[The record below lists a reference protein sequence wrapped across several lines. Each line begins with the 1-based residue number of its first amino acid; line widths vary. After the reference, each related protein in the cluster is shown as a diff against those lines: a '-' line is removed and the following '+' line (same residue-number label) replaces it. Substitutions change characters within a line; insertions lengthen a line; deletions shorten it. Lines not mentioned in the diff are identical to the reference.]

1 MFIYLFFFYTFVG
14 TEIDL
19 PWLVDAGEFQSMLE
33 NGEYLSYE
41 NRLSLGRSI
50 LNKKTKR
57 IKTSITF
64 IDILNIYQFSLN
76 MTNNPFHCISGN
88 FHNVIKTCVKKTII
102 V

>member
-1 MFIYLFFFYTFVG
+1 MFIYLSFYTFVG
-14 TEIDL
+14 REIHL

-41 NRLSLGRSI
+41 NRLSLGRNI

-64 IDILNIYQFSLN
+64 IDILIF
-76 MTNNPFHCISGN
+76 IS
-88 FHNVIKTCVKKTII
+88 FL
-102 V
+102 